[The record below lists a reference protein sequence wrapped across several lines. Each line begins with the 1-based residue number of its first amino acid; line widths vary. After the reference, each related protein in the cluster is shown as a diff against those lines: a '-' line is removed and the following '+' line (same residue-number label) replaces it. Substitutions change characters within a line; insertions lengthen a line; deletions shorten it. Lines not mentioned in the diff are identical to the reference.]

1 MVFIEK
7 YEFTYYDYL
16 CYYSSIKSIS
26 EKFLHV
32 SEDTSEYALEEDER
46 QLEKKTGDKKHDK
59 IFIDF
64 SQCWSAPQEQWLQ
77 PHCGK
82 RLKNTA
88 SATNNDELPHYVK
101 IMITQEEH
109 IVHSR

>member
-59 IFIDF
+59 IFKEILED
-64 SQCWSAPQEQWLQ
+64 
-77 PHCGK
+77 K
-82 RLKNTA
+82 
-88 SATNNDELPHYVK
+88 
-101 IMITQEEH
+101 EEMAKF
-109 IVHSR
+109 II